1 MSKKLR
7 VTLKQ
12 KGIKQLK
19 REDGVHEMLEEYGA
33 KAVQNLPD
41 GYAYTVWDGERTSGV
56 AAYPATR
63 KAGLDNYRNNTLLKE
78 TGWF

>member
-19 REDGVHEMLEEYGA
+19 REDGVLKMLAEYGA
-33 KAVQNLPD
+33 NASQYLPD
-41 GYAYTVWDGERTSGV
+41 GYADKVWVGKRTSGV
-56 AAYPATR
+56 AVYPATR